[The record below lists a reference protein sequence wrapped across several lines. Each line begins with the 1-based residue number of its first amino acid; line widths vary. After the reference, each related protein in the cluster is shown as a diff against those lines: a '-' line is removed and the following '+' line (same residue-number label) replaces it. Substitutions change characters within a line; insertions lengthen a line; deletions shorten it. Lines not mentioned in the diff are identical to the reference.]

1 MPRFLKP
8 WQLAAAAVLVAAPL
22 PALAMPER
30 TRAHGDAVIVL
41 SSTLETPVV
50 SATVERLTDAPRV
63 AEAVVAGAPTT
74 IARPDG
80 DGPWPALVVL
90 NGATPLG
97 RRHPELQ
104 RLVRAF
110 ARAGFLVY
118 LPDLPGLAEGAISS
132 ETVAAAVDVVRPAAA
147 SPQTSGGRVGLVG
160 ISIGTSLAL
169 LAAQAD
175 DLAGRVSVIAG
186 TAPFADLTNLLRLG
200 TTGHYRDDGELVPYD
215 SDPFLAVAVAR
226 SVAAALPPGPQ
237 RARLSALAER
247 LDEDDPDPLAPLRT
261 LPTAALEPEVRALVA
276 LLANRDPER
285 FDELF
290 AALPE
295 TVRAVI
301 ARLSPITGTHRL
313 AMPIELATAP
323 VDKYV
328 PVAESEALA
337 RAAPRGRVTVTS
349 ALEHA
354 EPQLSLG
361 NLGDVVRLEAWA
373 ARALAAASSP

>member
-41 SSTLETPVV
+41 SSTLKTPVV

-147 SPQTSGGRVGLVG
+147 SPETSGGRVGLVG

-226 SVAAALPPGPQ
+226 SVAAALPPGPE

-323 VDKYV
+323 EDKYV

-354 EPQLSLG
+354 EPELSLG
-361 NLGDVVRLEAWA
+361 KLGDVVRLEAWA
-373 ARALAAASSP
+373 ARALAAAASP

>member
-1 MPRFLKP
+1 MLRFLRP
-8 WQLAAAAVLVAAPL
+8 WQLAAAVVLIAAPL

-41 SSTLETPVV
+41 ASTLETPVV
-50 SATVERLTDAPRV
+50 SGTVERLTEAPSV

-74 IARPDG
+74 VARPHG

-97 RRHPELQ
+97 RRHPDLQ

-110 ARAGFLVY
+110 ARAGFVVY
-118 LPDLPGLAEGAISS
+118 LPDLPGLAQGAISG
-132 ETVAAAVDVVRPAAA
+132 ETVAAAVDVVRLAAA
-147 SPQTSGGRVGLVG
+147 DPVARGGRVGLVG

-169 LAAQAD
+169 LTAQTD
-175 DLAGRVSVIAG
+175 DLVGRVSVVAG
-186 TAPFADLTNLLRLG
+186 TAPYADLTNLLRLG
-200 TTGHYRDDGELVPYD
+200 TTGHYRADGELVPYEP
-215 SDPFLAVAVAR
+215 DPFLAVAVAR
-226 SVAAALPPGPQ
+226 SVAAALPSGPE
-237 RARLSALAER
+237 RARLSALAEG
-247 LDEDDPDPLAPLRT
+247 LDEDDPDPLAALRA
-261 LPTAALEPEVRALVA
+261 LPASQLEPDVRALVA

-295 TVRAVI
+295 AVRAVI
-301 ARLSPITGTHRL
+301 ARLSPINDAHRL

-323 VDKYV
+323 ADKYV

-361 NLGDVVRLEAWA
+361 KLGDVVRLEAWA
-373 ARALAAASSP
+373 ARALAAAASP